1 MVTGNIKI
9 NMNGTALNKVLII
22 DDDSKNV
29 FALSVTLRV
38 KGYNVVTASSA
49 RQALQLLNGDDAISI
64 ILSDI
69 MMPDIDGFDLIKMIR
84 DQQQFK
90 DIPVIAVTAQAMAE
104 DRERCI
110 QAGASA
116 YISKPVDVDILLS
129 LLHKYKIAGS
139 ENNGK

>member
-1 MVTGNIKI
+1 
-9 NMNGTALNKVLII
+9 MNGTALNKVLII

-49 RQALQLLNGDDAISI
+49 RQALQLLNGDAAISI

-84 DQQQFK
+84 DRQQFK
-90 DIPVIAVTAQAMAE
+90 DIPVIAVTAQAMAG

-129 LLHKYKIAGS
+129 LLHTYKIAGS

>member
-1 MVTGNIKI
+1 
-9 NMNGTALNKVLII
+9 MNGTALNKVLII

-49 RQALQLLNGDDAISI
+49 RQALQLLNGDAAISI

>member
-1 MVTGNIKI
+1 MATGNIKI

-49 RQALQLLNGDDAISI
+49 RQALQLLNGDAAISI

-129 LLHKYKIAGS
+129 LLHTYKIAGS

>member
-49 RQALQLLNGDDAISI
+49 RQALQLLNGDAAISI